1 MSQGQNQDLVQLGGP
16 EMALKDTTD
25 HIKLYNNATVYFVR
39 KALSLLQSD
48 DCIIES
54 QNSLL
59 EWMKQAAV
67 DENYPRISED
77 KAQGLISRTKACGT
91 EGDKLCQIGENL
103 VLILKGEIE
112 PSSLMQGN
120 ETVTNFNLNEDPSH
134 PSALIAQ
141 FMNMLAHK
149 SGKLS
154 ILEICTSTNSTSRAI
169 LEALPDN
176 EDGQSNS
183 THLRHYD
190 ITSSPE
196 SWEEMEALSKLWT
209 EDVAFRKLDI
219 TQDIQAQ
226 GYESGRYDVVI
237 ASGISHTA
245 PHFDQTM
252 RNCCRILKPGGKLIL
267 WVADLTCLFHHILY
281 VVPPGWWQGKYD
293 YRFVL
298 NIG

>member
-1 MSQGQNQDLVQLGGP
+1 M
-16 EMALKDTTD
+16 KDTTD
-25 HIKLYNNATVYFVR
+25 HIELYNNATVYFAR

-59 EWMKQAAV
+59 EWMKHAAV
-67 DENYPRISED
+67 DENYPRILED
-77 KAQGLISRTKACGT
+77 EAQGLISRTKACGT

-120 ETVTNFNLNEDPSH
+120 EAVTNINLNEDPPH
-134 PSALIAQ
+134 PNALIAQ
-141 FMNMLAHK
+141 FMNMLVHK

-169 LEALPDN
+169 SEALAGN

-183 THLRHYD
+183 TRLNHYD

-196 SWEEMEALSKLWT
+196 NWEEMEALSKLWT
-209 EDVAFRKLDI
+209 EDVAFGKFDI
-219 TQDIQAQ
+219 TQDLQAQ

-237 ASGISHTA
+237 VSGISHTA
-245 PHFDQTM
+245 PYFDQIM

-267 WVADLTCLFHHILY
+267 WVTDLTCLFHHILY
-281 VVPPGWWQGKYD
+281 CVRPGWCQGKYD
-293 YRFVL
+293 VIDLF
-298 NIG
+298 